1 MKLRNGNGDITLS
14 PKEEAKVNARKE
26 VKELKKKA
34 KPKSVA
40 DLLERIEAIEKIL
53 GL

>member
-14 PKEEAKVNARKE
+14 PKEEAKEMAKAQLDD
-26 VKELKKKA
+26 LKKKD
-34 KPKSVA
+34 KPKSIA
-40 DLLERIEAIEKIL
+40 DVLLRIEAIEKIL